1 MKYTRREVAA
11 ALSASA
17 ALLAQTPNPPLPANA
32 ADELKAAQDTL
43 RQTQQQLDKYE
54 LPMSVEPAVHF
65 KA

>member
-32 ADELKAAQDTL
+32 ADELKAAQDAL